1 MHTVSGK
8 DTFETDRIT
17 SVLTVL
23 YHGFHT
29 SILVSLFLNET
40 ETVVKKF
47 WILIGLRAKSKPRAS
62 SEMRMSSV
70 VTWVFP
76 RIAPLRKLL
85 TGGGKAVHVNRKR
98 FSAESNLI
106 YRIDR
111 PAEGVHTG

>member
-40 ETVVKKF
+40 ETVVKNL

-76 RIAPLRKLL
+76 RIAPYASSYR
-85 TGGGKAVHVNRKR
+85 RR
-98 FSAESNLI
+98 ESGPREPKTI
-106 YRIDR
+106 QR
-111 PAEGVHTG
+111 